1 MIFTWRKKPL
11 PLEPKHLKLLLCE
24 RLGGRDYGV
33 SFKKK
38 KNKPQH
44 VPRGSLA
51 FRKQYRTFHCRIR
64 YFQTL
69 QWKQT
74 GSEVQPSHE
83 SSYRHVD
90 KLLLKNKG
98 RAAAS
103 LRTASISSAL
113 ADERS
118 AECPMEPNQRGVR
131 FTEDMSQRLK
141 VALIRVLILSLN
153 LIYSSLTL
161 NYNLCCTVFLGLWRE
176 PYSVK
181 VLASFYCVS
190 LLKTELLNFWS

>member
-1 MIFTWRKKPL
+1 MEEKTTSFRTKTSKIITLWKAWGQ
-11 PLEPKHLKLLLCE
+11 
-24 RLGGRDYGV
+24 RLWC
-33 SFKKK
+33 FFFKK

-118 AECPMEPNQRGVR
+118 AECPVEPNQRGVR

-161 NYNLCCTVFLGLWRE
+161 NYNLYCTVFLGLWRE

-190 LLKTELLNFWS
+190 LLKTELLNLRS